1 MRVSLSPYLPSQLLL
16 SLASVITVLLTS
28 VRGYSTRFW
37 FAFPWWLVMLKCLS
51 CTCWSTECLWKNRL
65 FRSFAHLV
73 WLSGILLLS
82 FLYILYI
89 KPLLDTWFEIFL
101 PVHSWLF
108 ILLIVSFAVQ
118 KLLSLMWS
126 HCFVLLATGTYG
138 IIAKNLLLR
147 PMSSRFS
154 FKSFQANFCEW
165 CKIGPIQSLACDYP
179 VFPKPSVK
187 ETVFSPVSIVGSL
200 KEYELTVYTWI
211 YSWAPS

>member
-1 MRVSLSPYLPSQLLL
+1 M
-16 SLASVITVLLTS
+16 
-28 VRGYSTRFW
+28 
-37 FAFPWWLVMLKCLS
+37 
-51 CTCWSTECLWKNRL
+51 
-65 FRSFAHLV
+65 

-126 HCFVLLATGTYG
+126 HVFIFAFATGTYG

-165 CKIGPIQSLACDYP
+165 CKIGTNSIFGMWLS
-179 VFPKPSVK
+179 S
-187 ETVFSPVSIVGSL
+187 FSPNHLL
-200 KEYELTVYTWI
+200 KRLYFLQWVLLAPLKSMSWLYTHGFIPGLPVKFQWCMCLFNN
-211 YSWAPS
+211 S